1 MKTKYQYNSVISQ
14 LSRYV
19 KCIYY
24 TYFYRKF
31 YVFILFDNSITRHL
45 EIKSPHNWYTRYS
58 IEGIH
63 IVYAKNVLE
72 EIIKDT
78 QHIKSLHTNVID
90 SERI

>member
-19 KCIYY
+19 KCIAY

-63 IVYAKNVLE
+63 IVYAK
-72 EIIKDT
+72 KRSRRDYQRHAT
-78 QHIKSLHTNVID
+78 HQKSTY
-90 SERI
+90 